1 MRTAIYGAGA
11 MGTVL
16 GAYISKSGQDIQLI
30 TRNKAHVEA
39 LNSNGAHI
47 IGTVDFTVKVNAILP
62 EQMSGKYD
70 VIFLMTKQRDNAQIA
85 KFLLPYL
92 NEGGVICTTQNG
104 LPEPD
109 LALILG
115 EENTIGCAISWGAT
129 YVGAGVAKLT
139 SSPDKLTF
147 ALGSTFGANKK
158 VERVAPLLS
167 LMGNVTV
174 EQNFI
179 GARWSKLL
187 VNSAFSSLSAVT
199 GLTFGEVANGKTSRK
214 LAQAILK
221 EGMDVAASS
230 NITPAKIQ
238 GHDIVK
244 LLGYKTKLKKWLSYK
259 LIPLAMKGHKDIIS
273 GMYYDLKSGRL
284 CDIDYVCGVIAK
296 YGKQCGVKTPVSN
309 SVISLAHSIERGE
322 NNVDKANI
330 TVLYNSLKGII

>member
-39 LNSNGAHI
+39 LNKNGAHI
-47 IGTVDFTVKVNAILP
+47 IGTVDFTSKVNAILP
-62 EQMSGKYD
+62 EQMTGKYD

-85 KFLLPYL
+85 RFLLPYL
-92 NEGGVICTTQNG
+92 AEGGVVCTTQNG
-104 LPEPD
+104 LPEPQ
-109 LALILG
+109 LATILG

-129 YVGAGVAKLT
+129 YVEAGVAALT

-147 ALGSTFGANKK
+147 ALGSTFGKNKK
-158 VERVAPLLS
+158 VEKVSPILS
-167 LMGNVTV
+167 LMGGVTI
-174 EQNFI
+174 EENFI

-199 GLTFGEVANGKTSRK
+199 GFTFGEVAKDKTSRK

-244 LLGYKTKLKKWLSYK
+244 LLGYKTTLKKWLSYK

-273 GMYYDLKSGRL
+273 GMYYDLSNGRL
-284 CDIDYVCGVIAK
+284 CDIDYVCGVIAS
-296 YGKQCGVKTPVSN
+296 YGKKCGVKTPVAD
-309 SVISLAHSIERGE
+309 SVISLAHSIEHGE
-322 NNVDKANI
+322 NKVDKANI
-330 TVLYNSLKGII
+330 GVLYASLKGII